1 MKPTILDAY
10 AFLLQVQ
17 KEAAYE
23 TVRDLL
29 AQAADR
35 DERLLMVSV
44 NLGEVYYRTLRQ
56 FGSKRLRE
64 VEKRVGELP
73 LEVVPADMGLARQA
87 ALLKATHRM
96 SYADC
101 FAAALA
107 KARGGR
113 VVTGDREFEAVE
125 DDIEV
130 LWL

>member
-1 MKPTILDAY
+1 
-10 AFLLQVQ
+10 
-17 KEAAYE
+17 
-23 TVRDLL
+23 
-29 AQAADR
+29 
-35 DERLLMVSV
+35 MVSV

-87 ALLKATHRM
+87 ALLKATHKM
-96 SYADC
+96 SHADC

-107 KARGGR
+107 KARRGR

-125 DDIEV
+125 DEIEV